1 MLHVGVSMVS
11 ELPMVNVLVF
21 SYNQEDLIEQ
31 SVMSCINQSYQNLM
45 VVVTDDGSVDSTPSI
60 LMELQDKFPDRLK
73 VILNE
78 TNQGITKN
86 CNVGLS
92 HCEHELIAFAAGDDV
107 LYEDKIAK
115 QVEAFL
121 GRPGLVF
128 CYHPV
133 HIVMDNKIVAVSGNK
148 RKDQVSNFYEMIAKY
163 GAAISGSVVM
173 VRRSAIPQGGFNEN
187 IPVASDWLFF
197 IEVSSKGEVL
207 RIDDVLSK
215 YRKHEGNIGHKI
227 FQYADDFLLTMDYV
241 EAKYRHDKLV
251 PDACAA
257 GRSRFLLGI
266 IYNSLISGNKLGF
279 AKYSGIYREGG
290 GRFAGFICL
299 LHKVP
304 GIHVVL
310 KNFRSVIKS
319 VV

>member
-1 MLHVGVSMVS
+1 MVS

-60 LMELQDKFPDRLK
+60 LLGLQDKFPDRLK

-78 TNQGITKN
+78 KNQGITKN

-92 HCEHELIAFAAGDDV
+92 HCEYELIAFAAGDDV

-115 QVEAFL
+115 QVAAFL
-121 GRPGLVF
+121 ERPGLVF

-133 HIVMDNKIVAVSGNK
+133 HIVMDNKIIAVSGNK

-173 VRRSAIPQGGFNEN
+173 IKRCAVPPGGFNES

-207 RIDDVLSK
+207 RIDDVLSM
-215 YRKHEGNIGHKI
+215 YRKHGNNIGHKI
-227 FQYADDFLLTMDYV
+227 FSYADNFLDTLNLV
-241 EAKYRHDKLV
+241 LSKYSDDRQVVRSVRK
-251 PDACAA
+251 
-257 GRSRFLLGI
+257 GRCRFLLGVI
-266 IYNSLISGNKLGF
+266 ANAAIDGNDTAF
-279 AKYSGIYREGG
+279 AKYYGIYKDNRYIGWPLISLINNHG
-290 GRFAGFICL
+290 ARYVL
-299 LHKVP
+299 LSVKKT
-304 GIHVVL
+304 L
-310 KNFRSVIKS
+310 KYFF
-319 VV
+319 